1 MRNWLFHALAFLLGG
16 GLLVL
21 GLTLAS
27 QALRDRLRPLEAYTV
42 NFLAIDCEAPADL
55 GRDDFLS
62 EVQYLAG
69 LPSRLQLLDPEL
81 APRLAAAFAR
91 HPWVER
97 VETVALTPRHAVRVR
112 LVYRQPVLTVQQAGC
127 TRAVDRHGVLLPGKA
142 VTDGL
147 PVFRGIARAPAGPAG
162 TPWGDRAVEEAAR
175 TAGTFRG
182 WKATAG

>member
-1 MRNWLFHALAFLLGG
+1 MRSWLFQTLAFLLGG

-27 QALRDRLRPLEAYTV
+27 QALRDCLRPLDAYTV
-42 NFLAIDCEAPADL
+42 DFLTIDCPPPADL
-55 GRDDFLS
+55 GQEDFLS

-81 APRLAAAFAR
+81 APRLAAAFAQ

-97 VETVALTPRHAVRVR
+97 VEAVALTPRHAVRVQ
-112 LVYRQPVLTVQQAGC
+112 LVYRRPVLTVQQAGC
-127 TRAVDRHGVLLPGKA
+127 TRAVDRYGVLLPGKTA
-142 VTDGL
+142 TDGL
-147 PVFRGIARAPAGPAG
+147 PVFRGIAGAPAGPAG
-162 TPWGDRAVEEAAR
+162 TPWGERAVEAAAR

-182 WKATAG
+182 SKATAG